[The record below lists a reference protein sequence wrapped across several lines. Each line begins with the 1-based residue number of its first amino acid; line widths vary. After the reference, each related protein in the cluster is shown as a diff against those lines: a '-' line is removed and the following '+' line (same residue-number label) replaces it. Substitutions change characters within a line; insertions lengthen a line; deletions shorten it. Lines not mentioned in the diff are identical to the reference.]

1 LPLTRPIPAQEQLA
15 AAEVEVD
22 KLEQETIESEGKLN
36 EGWTRYC
43 DITSENELLRVE
55 LQTLQRLV
63 RG

>member
-1 LPLTRPIPAQEQLA
+1 M
-15 AAEVEVD
+15 D